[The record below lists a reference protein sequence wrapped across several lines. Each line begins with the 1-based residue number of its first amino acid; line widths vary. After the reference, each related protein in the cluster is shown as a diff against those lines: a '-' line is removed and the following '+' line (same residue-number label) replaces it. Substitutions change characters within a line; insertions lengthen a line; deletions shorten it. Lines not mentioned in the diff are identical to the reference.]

1 MACASKFQRP
11 ISSILKQFKISHCY
25 NSSHGLLSNLY
36 ESKHGLGTS
45 RGTVLS
51 SLTSRCIQIDNM
63 CRRYSVEVGVSDQVN
78 LIKQLRDRTSAP
90 MKDVKAALVTSNWN
104 LEAAHTELRK
114 KGIAGAS
121 KKASRIAA
129 EGTLALAQDGK
140 TAAVIEINCETDFVA
155 RNEIFQCLALSIA
168 RSVLTMES
176 LPKDLLQAGMI
187 NPKVL
192 EEMKIKLDHPKLSGE
207 ATVQS
212 ALMEV
217 AAIMGENV
225 KLRRGFALSSTTGIV
240 SSYLHASPQPGLG
253 RIAGLLTLEAE
264 NEAAPSDVLQRVGL
278 NVAMHIVASRPQ
290 FLSKDHV
297 AAEALEAERDI
308 LKTQASV
315 SGKPQAA
322 IEKMVEGR
330 LRKFVEDVALLEQKF
345 VMNDKVN
352 VKSVL
357 DDLSKEVGQQ
367 IKVGSFLRVEVGE
380 GIQRKETDFA
390 SEVAAQVG

>member
-1 MACASKFQRP
+1 MR
-11 ISSILKQFKISHCY
+11 
-25 NSSHGLLSNLY
+25 
-36 ESKHGLGTS
+36 
-45 RGTVLS
+45 
-51 SLTSRCIQIDNM
+51 
-63 CRRYSVEVGVSDQVN
+63 RRYSVEAGVSEQAN
-78 LIKQLRDRTSAP
+78 LIKQLRERTSAP

-104 LEAAHTELRK
+104 LEAAYTELRK

-129 EGTLALAQDGK
+129 EGTLALAEDEK

-155 RNEIFQCLALSIA
+155 RNEIFQYLALSIA

-176 LPKDLLQAGMI
+176 LPKDLSQAGTI

-207 ATVQS
+207 TTVQN

-253 RIAGLLTLEAE
+253 RMAGLLTLEAE
-264 NEAAPSDVLQRVGL
+264 NGGAPSDALQRVGL

-297 AAEALEAERDI
+297 STEALEAERDI
-308 LKTQASV
+308 LKTQAAV